1 MKNFEPIQFGK
12 YQLLEKVATGG
23 MAELYRAKVTGDHGF
38 EKLVAIKK
46 ILPHLTDEGNLVK
59 AFIDEA
65 KLAALLQHENI
76 VQIYDFGSLDGE
88 YFIAME
94 YLFGKDLRRLIYKA
108 RENSIP
114 LSLENTLYII
124 SRICAGLDY
133 SHNLRDLQ
141 GKPLNII
148 HRDINPQN
156 IFVTYE
162 GQVKIIDFG
171 IAKAASH
178 NSTTHDGLIKGK
190 LAYMSPE
197 QANGNAIDR
206 RSDIFSTGIILYELL
221 AGRRMFQGETM
232 HVYTQVRDAVY
243 EPLQNVVPDLPD
255 KLHEIVQRALAKEPD
270 ERYQSSGEMLADL
283 EECIFDLSV
292 RPNVRSFANFVKD
305 FFREEFTAEENALWT
320 DTQAHSDKNAGSDS
334 QPATKGETSG
344 STIFLAE
351 PKISGQLQRN
361 IWRLALTAGMV
372 IIGFMFNLSLA
383 ELPFTPSDRSVAAYW
398 IEPSPA
404 VVDRAVSG
412 AVADQIQ
419 AAKSALQS
427 EQFSRALMLFEELLA
442 ADPSLVKEIS
452 GAYLETLLGMA
463 VHLMPTHPEAAKS
476 YLSKALEVD
485 AANISVLSQ
494 IGYIYVSQ
502 NDYPQAI
509 ETYQKV
515 AELDPELPDSFF
527 NLGYIYAVTENY
539 PKAEQMYS
547 RVVELA
553 PDFLDEALFNLA
565 MVQYQLGERNQ
576 CIQSLKQ
583 AIEINPANESAA
595 TYLKQLLEAKES

>member
-1 MKNFEPIQFGK
+1 M
-12 YQLLEKVATGG
+12 
-23 MAELYRAKVTGDHGF
+23 
-38 EKLVAIKK
+38 
-46 ILPHLTDEGNLVK
+46 
-59 AFIDEA
+59 
-65 KLAALLQHENI
+65 
-76 VQIYDFGSLDGE
+76 
-88 YFIAME
+88 
-94 YLFGKDLRRLIYKA
+94 
-108 RENSIP
+108 
-114 LSLENTLYII
+114 
-124 SRICAGLDY
+124 
-133 SHNLRDLQ
+133 
-141 GKPLNII
+141 
-148 HRDINPQN
+148 
-156 IFVTYE
+156 
-162 GQVKIIDFG
+162 
-171 IAKAASH
+171 
-178 NSTTHDGLIKGK
+178 
-190 LAYMSPE
+190 
-197 QANGNAIDR
+197 
-206 RSDIFSTGIILYELL
+206 
-221 AGRRMFQGETM
+221 
-232 HVYTQVRDAVY
+232 
-243 EPLQNVVPDLPD
+243 
-255 KLHEIVQRALAKEPD
+255 
-270 ERYQSSGEMLADL
+270 
-283 EECIFDLSV
+283 
-292 RPNVRSFANFVKD
+292 
-305 FFREEFTAEENALWT
+305 
-320 DTQAHSDKNAGSDS
+320 
-334 QPATKGETSG
+334 
-344 STIFLAE
+344 
-351 PKISGQLQRN
+351 SGQLQRN

-565 MVQYQLGERNQ
+565 MVQYQLGERKK

>member
-1 MKNFEPIQFGK
+1 MKNFEPKQFGK
-12 YQLLEKVATGG
+12 YQLLEKVAVGG
-23 MAELYRAKVTGDHGF
+23 MAELYRAKVIGDHGF

-46 ILPHLTDEGNLVK
+46 ILPHLTEEGNLVK

-76 VQIYDFGSLDGE
+76 VQIYDFGSMNGE

-94 YLFGKDLRRLIYKA
+94 YLFGKDLRRLIHKT
-108 RENSIP
+108 RENSVP

-133 SHNLRDLQ
+133 SHNLKDLQ

-156 IFVTYE
+156 IFITYE

-178 NSTTHDGLIKGK
+178 NSTTHEGLIKGK

-197 QANGNAIDR
+197 QANGQTIDR

-221 AGRRMFQGETM
+221 TGDRMFQGETM
-232 HVYTQVRDAVY
+232 HVYNQVREAAY
-243 EPLQNVVPDLPD
+243 EPLQNRMPDLPD
-255 KLHEIVQRALAKEPD
+255 KLYEILKRALAKDPVD
-270 ERYQSSGEMLADL
+270 RYQSCGEMLADL
-283 EECIFDLSV
+283 EECNFELPV

-305 FFREEFTAEENALWT
+305 FFKEEFTAEETALWT
-320 DTQAHSDKNAGSDS
+320 DS
-334 QPATKGETSG
+334 QMYGEENTGANNRAASKDATSG

-351 PKISGQLQRN
+351 PKRSALLQRN
-361 IWRLALTAGMV
+361 IWRLALATGM
-372 IIGFMFNLSLA
+372 ILIGFMFNLSLA
-383 ELPFTPSDRSVAAYW
+383 ELPFTPSDRTVSAYW
-398 IEPSPA
+398 VEPSSAA
-404 VVDRAVSG
+404 VEKETSDR
-412 AVADQIQ
+412 VAEQIQ
-419 AAKSALQS
+419 IAKAALRAK
-427 EQFSRALMLFEELLA
+427 QFSKALMLFEELLA
-442 ADPSLVKEIS
+442 ANPSLIKEIS
-452 GAYLETLLGMA
+452 EAYLETLLGLA
-463 VHLMPTHPEAAKS
+463 GELMPTDPEGAKV
-476 YLSKALEVD
+476 YLLKALEVD
-485 AANISVLSQ
+485 SINISVLSQ

-502 NDYPQAI
+502 NDYPHAI

-515 AELDPELPDSFF
+515 AELDPGLPDSFF

-539 PKAEQMYS
+539 SKAEEMYS

-565 MVQYQLGERNQ
+565 MVQYQLGARTR

-583 AIEINPANESAA
+583 AVKTNPANQSAE
-595 TYLKQLLEAKES
+595 TYLKQILEEKE